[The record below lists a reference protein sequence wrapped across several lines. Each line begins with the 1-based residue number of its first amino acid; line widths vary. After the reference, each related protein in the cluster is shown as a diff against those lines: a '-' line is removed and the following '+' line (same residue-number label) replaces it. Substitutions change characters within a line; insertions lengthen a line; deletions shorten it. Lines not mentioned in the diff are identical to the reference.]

1 MAPRVEAGAITALRL
16 FDVAYAIDLLKV
28 EQLAAAPSRISLQ
41 RAAVKAISF
50 DVPPVEFSLGQTSF
64 QLEHA
69 SRAADVLARVYDF
82 GVVVVLLRF
91 PISEESWDGFVTL
104 TQQIALSSEAEQG
117 EALWHELL
125 HRVLTVIGPAMER
138 PTNSGLR
145 EDYLIAGVHRF
156 AEPRSAAQLLD
167 EVDLAPLLS
176 GETKGLAASAR
187 ADLLRHSLSYYED
200 DVVVLTWD
208 RAFVLEPAPNSTD
221 IADVLE
227 VANAQLLELRY
238 YDELLDDE
246 LPRMYDR
253 VADTRRALRGLGRR
267 RYAALAAE
275 LHRLVAE
282 VTEITERVDNALKV
296 TEDVYLARVYG
307 TALELFR
314 VRTWG
319 AAVDRKLS
327 IVRDTY
333 TALYDEAATARA
345 ELLEIAIVL
354 LIVFEILLAVV

>member
-1 MAPRVEAGAITALRL
+1 MQLRVEAGAITVLRL
-16 FDVAYAIDLLKV
+16 FDVAYAIDLMQV

-41 RAAVKAISF
+41 SAAVKAISF
-50 DVPPVEFSLGQTSF
+50 DVPPVEFSLGQTTLF
-64 QLEHA
+64 LESGA
-69 SRAADVLARVYDF
+69 RAADVLARVYDF
-82 GVVVVLLRF
+82 GAVSVLLRF
-91 PISEESWDGFVTL
+91 AVAQEPWAGFVSL
-104 TQQIALSSEAEQG
+104 TQQIATASEAEHG
-117 EALWHELL
+117 DTLWLELL
-125 HRVLTVIGPAMER
+125 GRVLTVIEPAMER
-138 PTNSGLR
+138 PTHSGLR
-145 EDYLIAGVHRF
+145 EDYLIAAVHRL
-156 AEPRSAAQLLD
+156 AEPRTAAQLLN

-176 GETKGLAASAR
+176 GETKRLAPGAR

-200 DVVVLTWD
+200 DLAVLTWD
-208 RAFVLEPAPNSTD
+208 RAFVLEPAPHVSD

-253 VADTRRALRGLGRR
+253 VAEARKALRGLGRR
-267 RYAALAAE
+267 RYATLARE

-314 VRTWG
+314 VSTWG
-319 AAVDRKLS
+319 SAVDRKLS

-333 TALYDEAATARA
+333 TALYDEASTARA

-354 LIVFEILLAVV
+354 LIVFELLLALV

>member
-16 FDVAYAIDLLKV
+16 FDVAYAIDLVGV

-41 RAAVKAISF
+41 RAAPKAIRF
-50 DVPPVEFSLGQTSF
+50 DVPPVEFSLGQTNF
-64 QLEHA
+64 PLEHE
-69 SRAADVLARVYDF
+69 SRSADVLARVYDF
-82 GVVVVLLRF
+82 GVVAVLLRF
-91 PISEESWDGFVTL
+91 SVSAEPWDDFVAL
-104 TQQIALSSEAEQG
+104 TQRIAVACEAEQG
-117 EALWHELL
+117 EALWQDLL
-125 HRVLTVIGPAMER
+125 NRVLTVIAQAMER

-145 EDYLIAGVHRF
+145 EDYLIAAVHRF
-156 AEPRSAAQLLD
+156 AEPRTGAQLLE

-176 GETKGLAASAR
+176 GETKRLSSSAR
-187 ADLLRHSLSYYED
+187 ADLLRHALSYYED
-200 DVVVLTWD
+200 DLVVLTWD
-208 RAFVLEPAPNSTD
+208 RAFVLEPAPNSSD

-253 VADTRRALRGLGRR
+253 VAEARKALRGLGLR
-267 RYAALAAE
+267 RYAALARE
-275 LHRLVAE
+275 LHRLVGE
-282 VTEITERVDNALKV
+282 VIEITERVDNALKV

-314 VRTWG
+314 VPTWG

>member
-1 MAPRVEAGAITALRL
+1 MVPRVDAGAITALRL
-16 FDVAYAIDLLKV
+16 FDVAYAIDLERV

-50 DVPPVEFSLGQTSF
+50 DVPPVEFSLGQTSLA
-64 QLEHA
+64 LENNA
-69 SRAADVLARVYDF
+69 RSADVLARVYDF
-82 GVVVVLLRF
+82 GVVAVLLRF
-91 PISEESWDGFVTL
+91 QVSEEPWDNFVAL
-104 TQQIALSSEAEQG
+104 TQQIAVASEGAQG
-117 EALWHELL
+117 EALWQELL
-125 HRVLTVIGPAMER
+125 NRVITVIAPAMER
-138 PTNSGLR
+138 PTSSTLR
-145 EDYLIAGVHRF
+145 EDYLIATVHRF
-156 AEPRSAAQLLD
+156 AEPRTAAQLLN
-167 EVDLAPLLS
+167 EADLVPLLS
-176 GETKGLAASAR
+176 GETKRLASSAR

-200 DVVVLTWD
+200 DLVVLTWD
-208 RAFVLEPAPNSTD
+208 RAFVLEPAPNSSD

-238 YDELLDDE
+238 YDDLLDDE

-253 VADTRRALRGLGRR
+253 VAEARQALRGLGLR
-267 RYAALAAE
+267 RYAALARE